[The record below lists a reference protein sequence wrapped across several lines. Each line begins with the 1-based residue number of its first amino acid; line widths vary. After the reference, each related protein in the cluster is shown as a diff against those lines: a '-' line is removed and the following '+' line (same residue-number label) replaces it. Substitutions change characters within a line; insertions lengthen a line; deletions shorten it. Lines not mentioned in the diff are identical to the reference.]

1 MDDDVDYWK
10 KRSDYSLILL
20 KIVDPAFYDEI
31 SSPNCMPR
39 REQFLISAVSQI
51 FMLLAE
57 PLREQVVALPP
68 PVIRKICS
76 YDRSRISNVF
86 LTRDLRPPE
95 ARRLFFARSSIS
107 VQGYQVGM
115 EIGSFAYYE
124 GSYISRSDDMFY
136 HRAKIFIEQESCF
149 RLSILVINNS

>member
-76 YDRSRISNVF
+76 YDRSRIINIF

-95 ARRLFFARSSIS
+95 ARRLFFARSSIP
-107 VQGYQVGM
+107 VQGTKSEWKLDLLHTTKDLTYHDQTTCSIT
-115 EIGSFAYYE
+115 EQ
-124 GSYISRSDDMFY
+124 RSSSNKTVVSAC
-136 HRAKIFIEQESCF
+136 RPW
-149 RLSILVINNS
+149 